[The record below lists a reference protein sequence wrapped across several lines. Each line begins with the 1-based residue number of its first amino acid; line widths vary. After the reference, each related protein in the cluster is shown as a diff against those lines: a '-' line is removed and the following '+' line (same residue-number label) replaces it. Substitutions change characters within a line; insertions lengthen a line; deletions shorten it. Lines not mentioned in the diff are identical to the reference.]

1 MSKKNFSVIIFL
13 SKVISNLLNPLFS
26 LLIFFVCF
34 AYVKMTWEESLVNI
48 LLMIG
53 LVVIPIFSWIG
64 WNVKKGNY
72 TNMDVSDRKQRNSL
86 YLFNFIIIAIY
97 TGVLYFTKQR
107 TDLLFIIVFLFILML
122 IMHISNF
129 FIKSSMHT
137 AFNVFVAALFF
148 AESPLLGVI
157 WAVIAILVGITRVI
171 LKRHTTKE
179 VATGAAI
186 AILVSFIYLYT
197 NIQIQH

>member
-1 MSKKNFSVIIFL
+1 MSKKNFSAVVFL

-34 AYVKMTWEESLVNI
+34 AYVKMTWEESFNQYFI
-48 LLMIG
+48 DDW

-86 YLFNFIIIAIY
+86 YLFNFIVIAIY

-129 FIKSSMHT
+129 SSKVLCT
-137 AFNVFVAALFF
+137 
-148 AESPLLGVI
+148 PLLMF
-157 WAVIAILVGITRVI
+157 L
-171 LKRHTTKE
+171 
-179 VATGAAI
+179 
-186 AILVSFIYLYT
+186 
-197 NIQIQH
+197 

>member
-1 MSKKNFSVIIFL
+1 MSKKNFSAIIFL

-48 LLMIG
+48 LLMIA

-86 YLFNFIIIAIY
+86 YLFNFIVIAIY
-97 TGVLYFTKQR
+97 TGVLYYTKQR
-107 TDLLFIIVFLFILML
+107 IDLLFIIVFLLILML

-137 AFNVFVAALFF
+137 AFNVFVTALFF
-148 AESPLLGVI
+148 SLNPILGII
-157 WAVIAILVGITRVI
+157 WFVLTSFVAISRII
-171 LKRHTTKE
+171 LKRHTPKE
-179 VATGAAI
+179 VIMGAFI
-186 AILVSFIYLYT
+186 GTVVSLAYLYF
-197 NIQIQH
+197 NIQTFL

>member
-1 MSKKNFSVIIFL
+1 MSKKNFSAVVIL

-86 YLFNFIIIAIY
+86 YLFNFIVIAIY

-129 FIKSSMHT
+129 LIKSSMHT
-137 AFNVFVAALFF
+137 AFNVFVTALFF
-148 AESPLLGVI
+148 SLNPILGII
-157 WAVIAILVGITRVI
+157 WFVLTSFVAISRII
-171 LKRHTTKE
+171 LKRHTPKE
-179 VATGAAI
+179 VIMGAFI
-186 AILVSFIYLYT
+186 GTVVSLAYLYF
-197 NIQIQH
+197 NIQTFL

>member
-1 MSKKNFSVIIFL
+1 MSKKNFSVIVFL

-48 LLMIG
+48 LLMIV

-86 YLFNFIIIAIY
+86 YLFNFIVIAIY

-137 AFNVFVAALFF
+137 AFNVFVTALFF
-148 AESPLLGVI
+148 SLNPILGI
-157 WAVIAILVGITRVI
+157 I
-171 LKRHTTKE
+171 
-179 VATGAAI
+179 
-186 AILVSFIYLYT
+186 
-197 NIQIQH
+197 

>member
-1 MSKKNFSVIIFL
+1 MSKKNFSAVVFL

-34 AYVKMTWEESLVNI
+34 AYVKMTWEESLINI
-48 LLMIG
+48 LLMIA

-86 YLFNFIIIAIY
+86 YLFNFIVIAIY

-129 FIKSSMHT
+129 FFLFFMHT
-137 AFNVFVAALFF
+137 AFNVFVTALFF
-148 AESPLLGVI
+148 SLNPILGII
-157 WAVIAILVGITRVI
+157 WFVLTSFVAISRII
-171 LKRHTTKE
+171 LKRHTPKE
-179 VATGAAI
+179 VIMGAFI
-186 AILVSFIYLYT
+186 GTVVSLAYLYF
-197 NIQIQH
+197 NIQTFL

>member
-1 MSKKNFSVIIFL
+1 MSKKNFSAVVFL

-34 AYVKMTWEESLVNI
+34 AYVKMTWEESLINI
-48 LLMIG
+48 LLMIA

-86 YLFNFIIIAIY
+86 YLFNFIVIAIY

-129 FIKSSMHT
+129 FIKSSMPT
-137 AFNVFVAALFF
+137 AFNVFVTALFF
-148 AESPLLGVI
+148 SLNPILGII
-157 WAVIAILVGITRVI
+157 WFVLTSFVAISRII
-171 LKRHTTKE
+171 LKRHTPKE
-179 VATGAAI
+179 VIMGAFI
-186 AILVSFIYLYT
+186 GTIVSLAYLYF
-197 NIQIQH
+197 NIQTYL

>member
-1 MSKKNFSVIIFL
+1 MSKKNFSAIIFL

-34 AYVKMTWEESLVNI
+34 AYVKMTWEESLINI
-48 LLMIG
+48 LLMIA
-53 LVVIPIFSWIG
+53 LVVIPIFSWIS

-86 YLFNFIIIAIY
+86 YLFNFIVIAIY

-107 TDLLFIIVFLFILML
+107 TDLLFIIVFLFFLML

-137 AFNVFVAALFF
+137 AFNVFVTALFF
-148 AESPLLGVI
+148 SLNPILGII
-157 WAVIAILVGITRVI
+157 WFVLTSFVAISRII
-171 LKRHTTKE
+171 LKRHTPKE
-179 VATGAAI
+179 VIMGALI
-186 AILVSFIYLYT
+186 GTIVSLAYLYFS
-197 NIQIQH
+197 IQTFL

>member
-1 MSKKNFSVIIFL
+1 MSKKNFSAVVIL

-34 AYVKMTWEESLVNI
+34 AYVKMTWEESLINI

-86 YLFNFIIIAIY
+86 YLFNFIVIAIY
-97 TGVLYFTKQR
+97 TGVLYYTKQR
-107 TDLLFIIVFLFILML
+107 TDLLLIIVFLFILML

-129 FIKSSMHT
+129 
-137 AFNVFVAALFF
+137 
-148 AESPLLGVI
+148 
-157 WAVIAILVGITRVI
+157 
-171 LKRHTTKE
+171 
-179 VATGAAI
+179 
-186 AILVSFIYLYT
+186 
-197 NIQIQH
+197 

>member
-1 MSKKNFSVIIFL
+1 MSKKNFSAVVFL

-48 LLMIG
+48 LLMIA

-86 YLFNFIIIAIY
+86 YLFNFIVIAIY

-129 FIKSSMHT
+129 FINSSMHT
-137 AFNVFVAALFF
+137 AFNVFVTALFF
-148 AESPLLGVI
+148 SLNPILGII
-157 WAVIAILVGITRVI
+157 WFVLTSFVAISRII
-171 LKRHTTKE
+171 LKRHTPKE
-179 VATGAAI
+179 VIMGAFI
-186 AILVSFIYLYT
+186 GTVVSLAYLYF
-197 NIQIQH
+197 NIQISL

>member
-1 MSKKNFSVIIFL
+1 MSKKNFSAIIFL

-26 LLIFFVCF
+26 LLIFFICF
-34 AYVKMTWEESLVNI
+34 AYIKMTWEESLVNI
-48 LLMIG
+48 LLMIV

-86 YLFNFIIIAIY
+86 YLFNFIVIAIY
-97 TGVLYFTKQR
+97 TGVLYFSKQR

-122 IMHISNF
+122 IMNISNF

-137 AFNVFVAALFF
+137 AFNVFVTALFF
-148 AESPLLGVI
+148 SLNPILGII
-157 WAVIAILVGITRVI
+157 WFVLTSFVAISRII
-171 LKRHTTKE
+171 LKRHTPKE
-179 VATGAAI
+179 VIMGAFI
-186 AILVSFIYLYT
+186 GTVVSLAYLYF
-197 NIQIQH
+197 NIQTFL

>member
-1 MSKKNFSVIIFL
+1 MSKKNFSAIIFL

-34 AYVKMTWEESLVNI
+34 AYVKMTWEESLINI
-48 LLMIG
+48 LLMIA
-53 LVVIPIFSWIG
+53 LVVIPIFSWIS

-86 YLFNFIIIAIY
+86 YLFNFIVIAIY

-107 TDLLFIIVFLFILML
+107 TDLLFIIVFLFFLML

-137 AFNVFVAALFF
+137 AFNVFVTALFF
-148 AESPLLGVI
+148 SLNPILGII
-157 WAVIAILVGITRVI
+157 WFVLTSFVAISRII
-171 LKRHTTKE
+171 LKRHTPKE
-179 VATGAAI
+179 VIMGAFI
-186 AILVSFIYLYT
+186 GTVVSLAYLYF
-197 NIQIQH
+197 NIQTFL

>member
-1 MSKKNFSVIIFL
+1 MSKKNFSAIVFL

-26 LLIFFVCF
+26 LLIFFICF

-72 TNMDVSDRKQRNSL
+72 TNMDVSDRKERNSL
-86 YLFNFIIIAIY
+86 YLFNFIVIAIY
-97 TGVLYFTKQR
+97 TGVLYFSKQR
-107 TDLLFIIVFLFILML
+107 TDLLIIIVFLFILML

-129 FIKSSMHT
+129 FINSSM
-137 AFNVFVAALFF
+137 AF
-148 AESPLLGVI
+148 
-157 WAVIAILVGITRVI
+157 
-171 LKRHTTKE
+171 
-179 VATGAAI
+179 
-186 AILVSFIYLYT
+186 
-197 NIQIQH
+197 